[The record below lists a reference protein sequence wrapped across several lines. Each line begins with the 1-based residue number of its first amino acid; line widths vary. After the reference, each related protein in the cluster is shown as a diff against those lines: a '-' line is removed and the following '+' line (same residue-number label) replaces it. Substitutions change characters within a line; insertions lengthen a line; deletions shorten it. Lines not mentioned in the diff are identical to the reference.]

1 MTKPAFER
9 KLTAIFSA
17 DVKGYSILMA
27 DNEEA
32 TIQTITTYRS
42 IMSGLIEKCQGRV
55 IDSPGDNLLA
65 EFKSAVSAVQC
76 AVEIQNALHKENEL
90 LPDKRRMIFRIGIN
104 IGDIAQEGNRIYG
117 DGVNRAAR
125 IEGISE
131 PGGVCISRN
140 VYDHVKEK
148 LNFGYEYIGEHTVKN
163 ISDPVRVYKVLMD
176 TKDAGKRIKIEPN
189 PSVKKSRL
197 KKWLRI
203 MASIILILSAV
214 LAGVYWK
221 YIYLPAPADIDLDNK
236 MEFNLP
242 TGPSIAV
249 LPFVNMSKDPE
260 QEYFCDGMTENIIL
274 NLARSKALLVIAR
287 NSTFAYKN
295 KSINVQQIGQELG
308 ARYLIEGSI
317 QKINNLIRISVQ
329 LIDTESGHHI
339 WSESYDRTVKD
350 FFKLQDEITLEVL
363 KAVDIKLTSPWGAR
377 SLSMDGV
384 SDVESYIKSVGKYI
398 EYMMNPKK
406 EGYASALESA
416 QEILDLNPEYLGRY
430 DKLALVYYYGAFFG
444 HCESSKICIFKVIE
458 TVKKS
463 LSLDKT
469 NAIPHMIMGWI
480 FLVKKE
486 YDNAM
491 ASFKKS
497 IELDSLASVS
507 YWSLG
512 AALNYADKPE
522 QALESLKIAFRLN
535 PVPPVGFLNTLAQSY
550 IMLEQYEKAIK
561 ILNRCLERQPD
572 YWITYLF
579 LAGTYSYLDQEENA
593 KTMIIQLLNLV
604 PDFSIEKFKNI
615 ALYKNQTRIERI
627 IQALRKAGLPES

>member
-1 MTKPAFER
+1 MTKPTFER
-9 KLTAIFSA
+9 KLTAILSA
-17 DVKGYSILMA
+17 DVKGYSTLMT
-27 DNEEA
+27 DDEEA

-42 IMSGLIEKCQGRV
+42 IMSGLIGKYQGRV
-55 IDSPGDNLLA
+55 VDSPGDNLLA
-65 EFKSAVSAVQC
+65 EFKSAVNAVQC
-76 AVEIQNALHKENEL
+76 AVKIQKKLQKENEP
-90 LPDKRRMIFRIGIN
+90 LPDKRRMVFRIGIN

-197 KKWLRI
+197 KKWLKV
-203 MASIILILSAV
+203 MASIILILLAA
-214 LAGVYWK
+214 LAGFYWK
-221 YIYLPAPADIDLDNK
+221 YIYLPAPDDFDFDGR

-242 TGPSIAV
+242 EGPSIAV

-260 QEYFCDGMTENIIL
+260 QEYLCDGITENIIL
-274 NLARSKALLVIAR
+274 NMARSKALLVIAR

-295 KSINVQQIGQELG
+295 KFINAQQIGKELN
-308 ARYLIEGSI
+308 AEYMIEGSI
-317 QKINNLIRISVQ
+317 QKRDDRIRISVQ
-329 LIDTESGHHI
+329 LIDTDSGVHI
-339 WSESYDRTVKD
+339 WSESYDRTVKN

-363 KAVDIKLTSPWGAR
+363 KAVDIKLTSPWGRR
-377 SLSMDGV
+377 SLIMDGV
-384 SDVESYIKSVGKYI
+384 ADVDNYNKSVGKYI
-398 EYMMNPKK
+398 EYVMNPKK

-416 QEILDLNPEYLGRY
+416 KEILESNPEYLGKY
-430 DKLALVYYYGAFFG
+430 DKLALVYYYGAFFS
-444 HCESSKICIFKVIE
+444 HCESSKICIFKAIE
-458 TVKKS
+458 TIKKS

-480 FLVKKE
+480 FLGKKE

-491 ASFKKS
+491 ASFNKS

-512 AALNYADKPE
+512 AAFNYADKPE
-522 QALESLKIAFRLN
+522 QALESLKIAFRLD
-535 PVPPVGFLNTLAQSY
+535 PIPPVMALNTVAQSY
-550 IMLEQYEKAIK
+550 MMLEQYEEAIK
-561 ILNRCLERQPD
+561 ILNRCVERQPD

-579 LAGTYSYLDQEENA
+579 LASAYSLSGQEKNA
-593 KTMIIQLLNLV
+593 KTMIIRLLNLV
-604 PDFSIEKFKNI
+604 PDYSIKKYKKK
-615 ALYKNQTRIERI
+615 ALYKDPARIERI
-627 IQALRKAGLPES
+627 IKAFRKAGLPEQ